1 MELYDY
7 RKIGQ
12 IVELSESIAKSFS
25 SLSEIE
31 FDVLIDEGV
40 VATLIAARY
49 KRFEKLLDQC
59 RTIQFQD
66 LKDKDQKFITYL
78 VEATDVFFDV
88 TIKSEVSGFDVS
100 GYKEALILFKSDKLV
115 ARIMEILSTT
125 DLDHRMPSSHYAE
138 PFLRLVYIATEIDD
152 DLDSWMKSPKEGT
165 SLNSAFDFFQTTV

>member
-1 MELYDY
+1 MGILKKEGKNRQIGKVMELYDY

-100 GYKEALILFKSDKLV
+100 VQRSSYLIQV
-115 ARIMEILSTT
+115 R
-125 DLDHRMPSSHYAE
+125 
-138 PFLRLVYIATEIDD
+138 
-152 DLDSWMKSPKEGT
+152 
-165 SLNSAFDFFQTTV
+165 